1 MKRKRWKRILRH
13 LQLILWTW
21 MMVWIAFRPERKLW
35 PSLARSNYAVEAEQH
50 RHHRKEIFE
59 RFSFLFLFHPIIPVI
74 MNLQFCLLHVTV
86 KKSTYEAITIP
97 SKKKRIKSRIR
108 LQIVILARCVSILNQ
123 TGMAV
128 FWHAIL
134 RIQWVFDRLLFF
146 FSSPR
151 YCSLYYF
158 GMRKRAAHNLKRSK
172 PERYTRNESISASG
186 QPMRSV

>member
-1 MKRKRWKRILRH
+1 
-13 LQLILWTW
+13 
-21 MMVWIAFRPERKLW
+21 MVWIAFRPERKLW

-97 SKKKRIKSRIR
+97 SKKKKNQVKNSFANSYFGEVCFYFKSDW
-108 LQIVILARCVSILNQ
+108 N
-123 TGMAV
+123 GG

-146 FSSPR
+146 LLLPATVAYIISGCANVPR
-151 YCSLYYF
+151 I
-158 GMRKRAAHNLKRSK
+158 
-172 PERYTRNESISASG
+172 T
-186 QPMRSV
+186 

>member
-74 MNLQFCLLHVTV
+74 MNLQLCLLHVTV

-134 RIQWVFDRLLFF
+134 RIQWVFDRLLCFF
-146 FSSPR
+146 FFPP
-151 YCSLYYF
+151 L
-158 GMRKRAAHNLKRSK
+158 L
-172 PERYTRNESISASG
+172 
-186 QPMRSV
+186 